1 MAGTGNLD
9 VLRIAR
15 QLRKRHSPDV
25 QYGSHM
31 AVHMAVGLLFLG
43 GGRCGNFSF
52 AFVCRVP
59 LSVLARALN
68 RNRGGHGF
76 VSRTSLIFF
85 FQSFISQLQELP
97 L

>member
-25 QYGSHM
+25 PYGSHM

-59 LSVLARALN
+59 SSVLARALN
-68 RNRGGHGF
+68 RNHGGHGF

-85 FQSFISQLQELP
+85 QAFNSQLQELP

>member
-25 QYGSHM
+25 PYGSHM

-43 GGRCGNFSF
+43 GGRCGNFFLSRV
-52 AFVCRVP
+52 FVGYHHPYWLER
-59 LSVLARALN
+59 
-68 RNRGGHGF
+68 
-76 VSRTSLIFF
+76 
-85 FQSFISQLQELP
+85 
-97 L
+97 

>member
-25 QYGSHM
+25 PYGSHM

-43 GGRCGNFSF
+43 GGRCGNFFLS
-52 AFVCRVP
+52 RVF
-59 LSVLARALN
+59 
-68 RNRGGHGF
+68 GG
-76 VSRTSLIFF
+76 
-85 FQSFISQLQELP
+85 
-97 L
+97 